1 MLAEELINNLIEYT
15 LFAAGVKFV
24 RARLKF
30 AVWPVKKTAPVLY
43 EQVARPDATV
53 TEDIVSESSRM
64 FVNALKLVT
73 PEFVKAVCEVVPFK
87 MFASAL

>member
-1 MLAEELINNLIEYT
+1 
-15 LFAAGVKFV
+15 
-24 RARLKF
+24 
-30 AVWPVKKTAPVLY
+30 VLY

-53 TEDIVSESSRM
+53 IEDIVSESSSM

-87 MFASAL
+87 IFASAV